1 MRPYEGLK
9 VLDLSQGIAG
19 PHAGMLLALHGA
31 DVVKVEPPEGDWS
44 RGLGQNWEGVSIICA
59 TYNRG
64 KRSITLDLKNP
75 ADHARA
81 TEMARKADVV
91 LESFRPGVVG
101 RLGLAYADVRKIN
114 PGVIYLSVSGFG
126 QTGPYAERPCTDS
139 VAQAYAGLAASN
151 LGADGIPHRIGV
163 FVCDVITGLY
173 GFSAIQAALAGR
185 AANGGQY
192 IDIDLTHGTAAL
204 LSIQIAGSV
213 AAGGTTAPVNVPA
226 GTYRTND
233 GWLGLTFVREAQY
246 VTMCEAIGRADLS
259 TDPRYQSFASRA
271 QHQDALI
278 GELRTVFAAQPT
290 THWTAILQAK
300 GLLAD
305 RINTPLELV
314 SDPHMLARGSI
325 VAHPQPG
332 MGSITLPLTPG
343 VRTDADLAPAPLLG
357 QHSGEVAANPW

>member
-44 RGLGQNWEGVSIICA
+44 RGLGHSGDGVSIICA

-64 KRSITLDLKNP
+64 KRSLVLDLKNP

-81 TEMARKADVV
+81 VELARKADVV

-114 PGVIYLSVSGFG
+114 PGVIYMSVSGFG

-139 VAQAYAGLAASN
+139 VAQAYAGLAAMN
-151 LGADGIPHRIGV
+151 VGNDGIPHRLGV

-185 AANGGQY
+185 EKSGGQY
-192 IDIDLTHGTAAL
+192 IDIDLAHGTAAL
-204 LSIQIAGSV
+204 LSQPIANAV
-213 AAGGTTAPVNVPA
+213 ALGGNPPPLNMPA
-226 GTYRTND
+226 GTYRTSD
-233 GWLGLTFVREAQY
+233 GWLGLTFVREAHY
-246 VTMCEAIGRADLS
+246 VTLCDAIGRPDLA
-259 TDPRYQSFASRA
+259 TDPRFNSFALRA
-271 QHQDALI
+271 QNQA
-278 GELRTVFAAQPT
+278 ELLPVLRGIFAAAPT
-290 THWTAILQAK
+290 AHWTALLQAK

-314 SDPHMLARGSI
+314 SDPHMQARGSI

-332 MGSITLPLTPG
+332 LGSITLPLTPG
-343 VRTDADLAPAPLLG
+343 VRTDAEIGPAPLLG
-357 QHSGEVAANPW
+357 QHSAEVLANPW